1 MFYTPVYQ
9 ESCLDFPEDVEQY
22 KPGGS
27 HPLAI
32 GQIVGGGRFQIV
44 HKLGSGGMA
53 TAWLVRNLVSDATDG
68 SGLFCLKVVRADH
81 SPMCAEDAAEV
92 AIPKALAAANA
103 ELRKHLLVATES
115 FIEVGPNGSHLC
127 TISDVGG
134 PSLSSMHECPG
145 RVIGNRRL
153 RGEHSR
159 NVARQ
164 VTEFVCGMHS
174 AGYAHGGACCD
185 SIWQTRG

>member
-1 MFYTPVYQ
+1 MFSKPVYE

-22 KPGGS
+22 KPGGF
-27 HPLAI
+27 HPLAV
-32 GQIVGGGRFQIV
+32 GQVVGGSRFRIV
-44 HKLGSGGMA
+44 HKLGSGGIA
-53 TAWLVRNLVSDATDG
+53 TVWLVRNLA
-68 SGLFCLKVVRADH
+68 SGASNSSRLLCLKVVRADH

-92 AIPKALAAANA
+92 AIPKALAAANP

-153 RGEHSR
+153 RGEYSR

-164 VTEFVCGMHS
+164 LTEFVCGMHS

-185 SIWQTRG
+185 SIWETRG